1 MAPSPTKTALR
12 RILEDHQSRLSV
24 ELDGLIVSSREA
36 ARSEFAEQLNQAV
49 RRLCISPGNGAA
61 PSNGASREPEE
72 LAVTLLDAVA
82 QFATCAA
89 LFRIAGDTATGER
102 VRGVSE
108 PAAEAFAGLDTSLS
122 SAAALAG
129 AIESRDPV
137 TAVTTATQVSAPLFD
152 LFEHTDDGRVS
163 IYPVVVRDQVPALVY
178 AWGTV
183 QGPVV
188 ELLTQVAAAVWSAI
202 PEPVK
207 PVEPVETPELISIAP
222 AAAPEPPVA
231 ADAAAEP
238 ARALTWDSLSPEDQ
252 QIHLRAQRFARVQ
265 VAEMR
270 LFEGDA
276 VQAGRTQRDLYSA
289 LQKSVDA
296 ARETFRNQFF
306 ASCTNMVDYL
316 DLELTRTLANDD
328 PDLLGKS
335 YPGPLVH

>member
-12 RILEDHQSRLSV
+12 RILEDHQSRLSF
-24 ELDGLIVSSREA
+24 ELDGVIADSRDA
-36 ARSEFAEQLNQAV
+36 ARREFAEQLNQAV
-49 RRLCISPGNGAA
+49 RRVCLAPDPNG
-61 PSNGASREPEE
+61 
-72 LAVTLLDAVA
+72 LLVTVLDGVG
-82 QFATCAA
+82 QFATGAA
-89 LFRIAGDTATGER
+89 LFRIAGDTAIGER
-102 VRGVSE
+102 VRGVGE
-108 PAAEAFAGLDTSLS
+108 PAAEAFSGLETSLS

-137 TAVTTATQVSAPLFD
+137 TAVTTAAQVSAPLFD
-152 LFEHTDDGRVS
+152 LFEHTENGRVF
-163 IYPVVVRDQVPALVY
+163 IYPVVVRGQVPALIY

-183 QGPVV
+183 EGSVI
-188 ELLTQVAAAVWSAI
+188 ELLTQVAASVWTAF

-207 PVEPVETPELISIAP
+207 AVEPVGTPELVSI
-222 AAAPEPPVA
+222 AAAPMPPPEPEAP
-231 ADAAAEP
+231 AEP

-276 VQAGRTQRDLYSA
+276 VQAGRTERDLYSA
-289 LQKSVDA
+289 LQKSIDG

-306 ASCTNMVDYL
+306 AACTNMVDYL
-316 DLELTRTLANDD
+316 DLELTRTLANDN
-328 PDLLGKS
+328 PDLLGKG